1 MVSTLDILKK
11 EKDLVDEINRV
22 DRYIEIVGSQL
33 EDTKKYKIDCET
45 RTTKKYKID
54 CETRTTKKYKIDCE
68 TRTHDLIVLEDMIK
82 DYQENRSELLKK
94 LDEVQIE
101 LRKHLKQMLL

>member
-22 DRYIEIVGSQL
+22 DRYIEIVESQL
-33 EDTKKYKIDCET
+33 EDTKKYKIDC
-45 RTTKKYKID
+45 D
-54 CETRTTKKYKIDCE
+54 

-94 LDEVQIE
+94 LDEVQIK
-101 LRKHLKQMLL
+101 LREHLKQMLL

>member
-1 MVSTLDILKK
+1 MVSILDILKK

-22 DRYIEIVGSQL
+22 DRYIEIVESQL
-33 EDTKKYKIDCET
+33 ED
-45 RTTKKYKID
+45 
-54 CETRTTKKYKIDCE
+54 TKKYKIDCE

-101 LRKHLKQMLL
+101 LKEHLKQMLL

>member
-11 EKDLVDEINRV
+11 EKELVDEINRV
-22 DRYIEIVGSQL
+22 DRYIEIIESQL
-33 EDTKKYKIDCET
+33 ED
-45 RTTKKYKID
+45 
-54 CETRTTKKYKIDCE
+54 TKKYKIDCE
-68 TRTHDLIVLEDMIK
+68 TRTHDLIVLENMIK

-101 LRKHLKQMLL
+101 LREHLKQMLL

>member
-1 MVSTLDILKK
+1 MVSTLDIIKK
-11 EKDLVDEINRV
+11 EKELVDKINHC
-22 DRYIEIVGSQL
+22 DRCITVMISQL
-33 EDTKKYKIDCET
+33 EDVRSYP
-45 RTTKKYKID
+45 
-54 CETRTTKKYKIDCE
+54 IDCE

-101 LRKHLKQMLL
+101 LREHLKQMLL

>member
-22 DRYIEIVGSQL
+22 DRYIEIVESQL
-33 EDTKKYKIDCET
+33 ED
-45 RTTKKYKID
+45 
-54 CETRTTKKYKIDCE
+54 TKKYKIDCE
-68 TRTHDLIVLEDMIK
+68 TRTHDLIVLEDMNK

-94 LDEVQIE
+94 LDEVQIK
-101 LRKHLKQMLL
+101 LREHLKQMLL

>member
-22 DRYIEIVGSQL
+22 DRYIEIVESQF
-33 EDTKKYKIDCET
+33 ED
-45 RTTKKYKID
+45 
-54 CETRTTKKYKIDCE
+54 TKKYKIDCE

-101 LRKHLKQMLL
+101 LREHLKQMLS

>member
-22 DRYIEIVGSQL
+22 DRYIEIVESQL
-33 EDTKKYKIDCET
+33 ED
-45 RTTKKYKID
+45 
-54 CETRTTKKYKIDCE
+54 TKKYKIDCE
-68 TRTHDLIVLEDMIK
+68 TRTHDLIVLENIIK

-101 LRKHLKQMLL
+101 LREHLKQMLY

>member
-33 EDTKKYKIDCET
+33 ED
-45 RTTKKYKID
+45 TKKYKID

>member
-45 RTTKKYKID
+45 RA
-54 CETRTTKKYKIDCE
+54 
-68 TRTHDLIVLEDMIK
+68 HDLIVLENMIK

-94 LDEVQIE
+94 LDEVQIK
-101 LRKHLKQMLL
+101 LREHLKQMLL

>member
-22 DRYIEIVGSQL
+22 DRYIEIVESQL
-33 EDTKKYKIDCET
+33 ED
-45 RTTKKYKID
+45 
-54 CETRTTKKYKIDCE
+54 TKKYKIDCE
-68 TRTHDLIVLEDMIK
+68 TRTHDLIVLENIIK
-82 DYQENRSELLKK
+82 DYQGNRSELLKK

-101 LRKHLKQMLL
+101 LREHLKQMLL

>member
-22 DRYIEIVGSQL
+22 DRYIEIVESQL
-33 EDTKKYKIDCET
+33 EDTKKYKIDC
-45 RTTKKYKID
+45 D
-54 CETRTTKKYKIDCE
+54 
-68 TRTHDLIVLEDMIK
+68 TRTHDLIVLKDMIK

-101 LRKHLKQMLL
+101 LREHLKQMLL

>member
-22 DRYIEIVGSQL
+22 DRYIEIVESQL
-33 EDTKKYKIDCET
+33 ED
-45 RTTKKYKID
+45 
-54 CETRTTKKYKIDCE
+54 TKKYKIDCE

-101 LRKHLKQMLL
+101 LRGHLKQMLL

>member
-1 MVSTLDILKK
+1 MISILDILKK

-22 DRYIEIVGSQL
+22 DRYIEIVESQL
-33 EDTKKYKIDCET
+33 ED
-45 RTTKKYKID
+45 
-54 CETRTTKKYKIDCE
+54 TKKYKIDCE

-101 LRKHLKQMLL
+101 LREHLKQMLL

>member
-1 MVSTLDILKK
+1 MISTLDILKK

-22 DRYIEIVGSQL
+22 DRYIEIVESQL
-33 EDTKKYKIDCET
+33 ED
-45 RTTKKYKID
+45 
-54 CETRTTKKYKIDCE
+54 TKKYKIDCE
-68 TRTHDLIVLEDMIK
+68 TRTHDLIVLENIIK

-101 LRKHLKQMLL
+101 LREHLKQMLL

>member
-22 DRYIEIVGSQL
+22 DRYIEIVESQL
-33 EDTKKYKIDCET
+33 ED
-45 RTTKKYKID
+45 
-54 CETRTTKKYKIDCE
+54 TKKYKIDCE

-101 LRKHLKQMLL
+101 LREHLKQMLL